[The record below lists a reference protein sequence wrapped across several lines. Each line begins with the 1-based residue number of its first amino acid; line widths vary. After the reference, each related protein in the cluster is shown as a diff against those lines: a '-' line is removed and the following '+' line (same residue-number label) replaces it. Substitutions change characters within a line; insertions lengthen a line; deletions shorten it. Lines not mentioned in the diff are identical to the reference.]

1 MVYIDELKKMRYY
14 LSKLFRNV
22 LSIVDEMKLTLTKG
36 SKESIVEDERFTFF
50 YRFF

>member
-14 LSKLFRNV
+14 FLKFFRNV
-22 LSIVDEMKLTLTKG
+22 LSIVDEMKFILIKG
-36 SKESIVEDERFTFF
+36 FKESIVEDERFIFF